1 MAENNS
7 ILYSRRS
14 VLSALGMGALSSG
27 SVYQATASPA
37 EAIKT
42 TAVKTAPAFSLLKSD
57 ISLKAGMIVE
67 TLGYFQPGDS
77 GAAGYE
83 IIQAP
88 SGPFSEPVSNGLFAR
103 LMHNGYVSYRMFGAK
118 CDGKS
123 DDGVAIK
130 KAHEYANQA
139 RIPVVN
145 LSGEFWLKET
155 RLIPVKTN
163 TNWGNTVFHID
174 ESFNLP
180 GKAHFQI
187 LSHQQSF
194 EITLTPSQK
203 SSLIKQLRP
212 GAELIPELAEY
223 RNCLVVV
230 RDENDRIGL
239 RYGSNYNPHGWARE
253 EFFYVEEHGRILGD
267 IAWNFNEY
275 TNLIAYPCDEDFLT
289 VEGGTFLLSG
299 DNPGKKGGPYHLEG
313 IGVLRSRTIIR
324 NQWVGL
330 EKGRQDISLTPR
342 SGFYS
347 FRNVY
352 DILLENIRLIPWE
365 QDREGIER
373 DVKDGT
379 YGIGGSRVFCG
390 TFRNITAEGGPVH
403 WGVFGT
409 NLFKNFRIENC
420 RLNRVDV
427 HFHGWNITIK
437 DSEVGQK
444 GLTLTG
450 GGELLIE
457 NTRVFKNSFVD
468 FRRDYGAK
476 WDGPIRIMNCRL
488 ILQNGSDGSVISM
501 HPGDFDYKYP
511 VVFGHQIIVSD
522 FVFVSEVSWNDAKY
536 ALILFP
542 KFSQSEEGG
551 RLIFPHDVEFSR
563 IGVQGRERGVQ
574 IFNLPDISSFRVGNK
589 KGGVSNGVVR
599 TNSSFRF
606 ENIVLDDD
614 PETPNFQLGLL
625 RNYLDEQSLYPSVSI
640 VNCDYLNAQ
649 MGDSIA
655 SVNIR
660 GSLIRQFSAGKTG
673 EFTGKVLFEN
683 CSFQAEVSQDTP
695 EPHYR
700 ILSKAGISFS
710 NCEIN
715 LPVRYGNPD
724 PERLEAVDFLKIN
737 GLVRHNHLNTRLG
750 PDLTA
755 YLSGKNIKLKKEFID
770 MIKNHHELESEDV

>member
-1 MAENNS
+1 MAENKS
-7 ILYSRRS
+7 IGYSRRT
-14 VLSALGMGALSSG
+14 VLSILGMGALSSG
-27 SVYQATASPA
+27 SGYAATASPP

-42 TAVKTAPAFSLLKSD
+42 TDVL
-57 ISLKAGMIVE
+57 
-67 TLGYFQPGDS
+67 
-77 GAAGYE
+77 
-83 IIQAP
+83 
-88 SGPFSEPVSNGLFAR
+88 
-103 LMHNGYVSYRMFGAK
+103 HNGYVNYRMFGAK

-130 KAHEYANQA
+130 KAHEYANKA

-145 LSGEFWLKET
+145 LSGEFWLKGT

-174 ESFNLP
+174 ESSNSP
-180 GKAHFQI
+180 GKAHFQV
-187 LSHQQSF
+187 LSNQQSF
-194 EITLTPSQK
+194 EITLTPPQK

-212 GAELIPELAEY
+212 GVKLITELAEY
-223 RNCLVVV
+223 RNCLIIV

-239 RYGSNYNPHGWARE
+239 RYGSNYNPRGWARE

-267 IAWNFNEY
+267 IAWNFNDY

-289 VEGGTFLLSG
+289 AEGGTFLLSG
-299 DNPGKKGGPYHLEG
+299 DNPGEKGGPYHSEG
-313 IGVLRSRTIIR
+313 IDVLRSRTIIR

-347 FRNVY
+347 FRNVF
-352 DILLENIRLIPWE
+352 DILLENVRLIPWE
-365 QDREGIER
+365 QNREGAER

-390 TFRNITAEGGPVH
+390 TFRNITAEGGPAH

-468 FRRDYGAK
+468 FRQDYGAK

-488 ILQNGSDGSVISM
+488 ILQNGSAGSVISM
-501 HPGDFDYKYP
+501 RPGDFDYKYP
-511 VVFGHQIIVSD
+511 VVFGHQIIVRD
-522 FVFVSEVSWNDAKY
+522 FVFVSEESWNDAKY

-542 KFSQSEEGG
+542 KFSQSEKGG

-563 IGVQGRERGVQ
+563 ISVQGRERGVQ
-574 IFNLPDISSFRVGNK
+574 LFNLPDISSFRVGNN
-589 KGGVSNGVVR
+589 KGRVLNGVVR

-640 VNCDYLNAQ
+640 VNCDYLNAHL
-649 MGDSIA
+649 GDSIA

-660 GSLIRQFSAGKTG
+660 GSLIRRFSAGKAR

-683 CSFQAEVSQDTP
+683 CSFQADVSQDTL

-700 ILSKAGISFS
+700 IRSKAGIGFS

-715 LPVRYGNPD
+715 LPVRNGNPA
-724 PERLEAVDFLKIN
+724 PECLETVDFLKIN
-737 GLVRHNHLNTRLG
+737 RLVRHNHLNTRLG
-750 PDLTA
+750 PDLMA
-755 YLSGKNIKLKKEFID
+755 YLSGRNIKLKKEFID
-770 MIKNHHELESEDV
+770 MIKIHHELESEDV